1 MRRSPFV
8 PLFFFVIAFV
18 IALVSVPS
26 VFGQT
31 GGGTGSGNLR
41 VRVTDTNDRPLG
53 MQVHVQLVATGSA
66 AVDREAYTNNEGMA
80 DFVLVGVGTYHLIVS
95 GDGLERTDSG
105 TFEVDERK
113 TTQMQ
118 YVRVKRTS
126 DTEQSGAGGPAVN
139 LRDLNVPEAAS
150 KEFDQASQAMGQQ
163 DWSKAVAHLNRAVA
177 IYPKY
182 VEGYSNLGAAYQHLG
197 DAVQE
202 RQALQKAID
211 LDGHFSPALMNLGML
226 SIIEKKYPE
235 AEDLLGRGSTVDPGN
250 PQILMLL
257 AQAQLL
263 GGHFDQAVA
272 SKDKLHALPHHEK
285 YAKVHYI
292 AARALEHENRAPE
305 AAAELQT
312 LLTEQPEGPLADA
325 VRRELTTLHML
336 NADVPTNAPT
346 SKQ

>member
-1 MRRSPFV
+1 MRRSPFL
-8 PLFFFVIAFV
+8 PLVVVILICARF
-18 IALVSVPS
+18 S
-26 VFGQT
+26 FGFQM
-31 GGGTGSGNLR
+31 GSGTGNLR
-41 VRVTDTNDRPLG
+41 VRVTDTNDRPFG
-53 MQVHVQLVATGSA
+53 VQVHVQLVATGSA
-66 AVDREAYTNNEGMA
+66 AVDREGYCNNEGML
-80 DFVLVGVGTYHLIVS
+80 DFAFVAMGMYHLVVS
-95 GDGLERTDSG
+95 GEGLEKTDSG

-118 YVRVKRTS
+118 YVRVKRLS
-126 DTEQSGAGGPAVN
+126 DTEQSGGGGPAVN
-139 LRDLNVPEAAS
+139 ARDLNVPEGAS
-150 KEFDQASQAMGQQ
+150 KEFDHASEAMGKQ
-163 DWSKAVAHLNRAVA
+163 DWNNAVTHLNRAVA

-182 VEGYSNLGAAYQHLG
+182 VEAYTNLGAAYQHLG
-197 DAVQE
+197 DAMQE

-211 LDGHFSPALMNLGML
+211 LDGHFAPALMNLGML

-235 AEDLLGRGSTVDPGN
+235 AEDLLGRGSAADPTN

-263 GGHFDQAVA
+263 DGHFDQVIA

-292 AARALEHENRAPE
+292 AARAFEHENRAPE

-312 LLTEQPEGPLADA
+312 LLNEQPEGPLADA

-336 NADVPTNAPT
+336 NADVPT